1 MDLLIAAAEV
11 VPDKKEVSPDFICVG
26 DIICHLNAILIS
38 SVNMNYFKSD
48 RFDLQLKNTAAFW
61 ILIIQDKRI
70 QAKADFDAKKAAK
83 EANKLKMKQKH
94 AQAKEGKLPLQL

>member
-1 MDLLIAAAEV
+1 
-11 VPDKKEVSPDFICVG
+11 
-26 DIICHLNAILIS
+26 
-38 SVNMNYFKSD
+38 MNYFKSD

-83 EANKLKMKQKH
+83 EANKLRMR
-94 AQAKEGKLPLQL
+94 LNY

>member
-1 MDLLIAAAEV
+1 
-11 VPDKKEVSPDFICVG
+11 
-26 DIICHLNAILIS
+26 
-38 SVNMNYFKSD
+38 MNYFKSD